1 MCLIKNQTISDSV
14 NEIPQIKLV
23 EQEQC
28 FAVVLIIAVWD
39 KGALSSTN
47 I

>member
-23 EQEQC
+23 EQEQF
-28 FAVVLIIAVWD
+28 FAVILIIAMLD
-39 KGALSSTN
+39 KRALS
-47 I
+47 